1 MLRTFTFL
9 LALLPLSSSEQVMVG
24 VAGKPISL
32 PCPGW
37 GGGPCSW
44 NVSTSSSRVSTDL
57 SSCILKLN
65 PLLPED
71 AGVHKCSTG
80 RVQLQVRAEPGPPVI
95 LEAKEGSRLEVKE
108 GEEVRL
114 ECQSQGGVPPA
125 DLVWRQEGS
134 MEVDGLRGTKQHVEK
149 REDGLTFRTTS
160 EIKFLP
166 VDDVTIECW
175 AESNEVGVKR
185 STSVQVELVAP
196 PKVRLRSDGKIN
208 DEVWVEEGEKV
219 EIGCEVEARPMKV
232 NYTWTVGG
240 REMRGEKGQTLL
252 VEGSE
257 ELEGSEVVCL
267 AKNKAGIA
275 KEKIVVRIAKPPT
288 ITLHPGL
295 AFADEG
301 EEGRLK
307 CEASGRPE
315 PTLAWVRE
323 DTGEVVGLGPE
334 LILPEV
340 TRQTEGRFI
349 CQALAP
355 NQPPT
360 SSKTG
365 MLLMRG
371 PPQIVSLE
379 KGRLGARTVLECK
392 AYSPG
397 ERTTFEWVK
406 GGERKS
412 LQEEG
417 NDLEES
423 LMHTSFLVLEEEERA
438 TEYSCRVTNNAGED
452 ERRVE
457 AEEADSTL
465 IFSLGITL
473 PVALLFFVVIFICVI
488 RKQKSR
494 ESLERMERGKIERK
508 RCLSHRN
515 ISFVDDSGG
524 NPGLA
529 D

>member
-1 MLRTFTFL
+1 
-9 LALLPLSSSEQVMVG
+9 
-24 VAGKPISL
+24 
-32 PCPGW
+32 
-37 GGGPCSW
+37 
-44 NVSTSSSRVSTDL
+44 
-57 SSCILKLN
+57 
-65 PLLPED
+65 
-71 AGVHKCSTG
+71 VHTCSTG
-80 RVQLQVRAEPGPPVI
+80 QVQLQVRAEPGPPVI

-134 MEVDGLRGTKQHVEK
+134 MEVEGLRGTKQHVEK
-149 REDGLTFRTTS
+149 REDGRTFRTTS

-166 VDDVTIECW
+166 VSDVTIECW

-196 PKVRLRSDGKIN
+196 PKVKLRSDRTIN

-232 NYTWTVGG
+232 NYTWIVGG
-240 REMRGEKGQTLL
+240 SEMKGEKGETLL
-252 VEGSE
+252 VEGME

-267 AKNKAGIA
+267 AENAAGA
-275 KEKIVVRIAKPPT
+275 AQEKIIIRIATPPI
-288 ITLHPGL
+288 ITLHPDF
-295 AFADEG
+295 AFANEG

-315 PTLAWVRE
+315 PALAWVRE

-334 LILPEV
+334 LIIPQV

-355 NQPPT
+355 KKPPT

-379 KGRLGARTVLECK
+379 EGRLGARTVLECK

-397 ERTTFEWVK
+397 ERTIFEWIK
-406 GGERKS
+406 GGEQKS
-412 LQEEG
+412 RQEEG
-417 NDLEES
+417 NLEES
-423 LMHTSFLVLEEEERA
+423 LMQTSFLVLEEEERA
-438 TEYSCRVTNNAGED
+438 TEYSCRVTNNAGKD
-452 ERRVE
+452 ERMVA

-465 IFSLGITL
+465 IFILGITL
-473 PVALLFFVVIFICVI
+473 PILLLFFVVIFICVI
-488 RKQKSR
+488 RKKKSR
-494 ESLERMERGKIERK
+494 ESLERMERGKLERK

-524 NPGLA
+524 NPGLN